1 MILDFTMLAPMKLAA
16 ALENPFDLLSPAYA
30 QRALYCIVVLA
41 VLSAA
46 VGWAIVLRDLPFFT
60 HAVGSGA
67 YPVLVLGVVSG
78 VSAAVAAVA
87 GALAFAALIAV
98 AAGIGTAR
106 AAVKDAGRRDALVGL
121 AVVAA
126 LAAGTVIASVAGSG
140 DARLAVAPE
149 SLLFGSVLTTGSAT
163 LAMLVAVALIAAVC
177 SIALFDR
184 WLAGGFD
191 ASVSGHLRSRRSD
204 LALLGCVALAA
215 GAALPVTGALLAGAM
230 LIVPAAT
237 ARILTDRARRMPML
251 TLIAAL
257 IFGVSGLYLSLSLDL
272 PTGAAIAAV
281 AGAGFL
287 IAAFVRAI
295 AQSGLSRG
303 PVPVLTATLLAAL
316 ALAGCGGSTANE
328 AADDQPLKIVATTPQ
343 VADIVKQV
351 GGQAVAVTTLLPA
364 GSDPHDYEPR
374 PSAIAALGEADL
386 VVRSGG
392 DIDSWLEPAVESA
405 DPKNPPV
412 DLSRS
417 VVLLSEDGATPNQFN
432 AHWYLAPDNVA
443 RAAQRTRD
451 ELVKSDPGA
460 RETFRANTNEYLD
473 EIERADQKLT
483 ECTSRLAAAD
493 RRLLSGHDDFNYL
506 ADAFGFTIAAQI
518 AETGEAQP
526 SASDLQSA
534 LDTARAAKVRALV
547 ASSGEVS
554 QLERQIAAKLDIPLL
569 QLYAD
574 NLTTGD
580 DASTLLGAIGYD
592 VDRIA
597 AAVSGGAVKCR
608 STR

>member
-1 MILDFTMLAPMKLAA
+1 MLAPMKLAA
-16 ALENPFDLLSPAYA
+16 ALENPFDLLAPTYA
-30 QRALYCIVVLA
+30 QRAFFCIVVLA
-41 VLSAA
+41 LLSAA

-67 YPVLVLGVVSG
+67 YPALVLGVVSG
-78 VSAAVAAVA
+78 VSAAVAALA
-87 GALAFAALIAV
+87 GAVAFAALLAL
-98 AAGIGTAR
+98 ASGIGTAR
-106 AAVKDAGRRDALVGL
+106 AATSDARRRDALVGL

-126 LAAGTVIASVAGSG
+126 LAAGSVIASIAGSG

-149 SLLFGSVLTTGSAT
+149 SLLFGSVLTVDPAT
-163 LAMLVAVALIAAVC
+163 LMTLVAVALVAVAC

-191 ASVSGHLRSRRSD
+191 SSVSGHLGSRRAD

-237 ARILTDRARRMPML
+237 ARILTDRARRMPIL
-251 TLIAAL
+251 TLFVAL
-257 IFGVSGLYLSLSLDL
+257 VYGTSGLYLSLALDL

-287 IAAFVRAI
+287 LAALARVLARG
-295 AQSGLSRG
+295 SLRRG
-303 PVPVLTATLLAAL
+303 PVPALAATLLCAL
-316 ALAGCGGSTANE
+316 AVVGCGGG
-328 AADDQPLKIVATTPQ
+328 AADEAPEDQPLKVVATTPQ

-351 GGQAVAVTTLLPA
+351 GGEAVAVTTMLPA
-364 GSDPHDYEPR
+364 GSDPHDYEPK
-374 PSAIAALGEADL
+374 PSAIAALSEAD
-386 VVRSGG
+386 VVFRSGG
-392 DIDSWLEPAVESA
+392 DIDSWLDPAVKSA
-405 DPKNPPV
+405 APKNPPV

-417 VVLLSEDGATPNQFN
+417 VVLLSEGGEDSDRFN
-432 AHWYLAPDNVA
+432 AHWYLAPENVA
-443 RAAQRTRD
+443 RAAQRVRD
-451 ELVKSDPGA
+451 ELVKADPAA
-460 RETFRANTNEYLD
+460 RETFRANANEYLD
-473 EIERADQKLT
+473 EIESVERKLSS
-483 ECTSRLAAAD
+483 CASRVPEDD

-534 LDTARAAKVRALV
+534 VDAARAAKTRALV

-554 QLERQIAAKLDIPLL
+554 QLERQVAAKLGIPLL

-592 VDRIA
+592 VGRIA
-597 AAVSGGAVKCR
+597 AAVTDGAVTCPP
-608 STR
+608 TQ